1 VIEFAIDRGGTF
13 TDLIARV
20 GDRFIVKKV
29 LSNSPFYAES
39 CSHAIA
45 EVLHELYGTNEPIDL
60 SYIASIRM
68 GTTIA
73 TNALLERKG
82 VPTALVVTEGFGD
95 LLQIGDQTRPDIFA
109 LEIEKPEPL
118 FISVVEAKERVVV
131 KDGEFIVETPLDEEK
146 LREDL
151 SKLKV
156 KHLAVCLMHG
166 YGFFTHEKRIKE
178 IAESMGFSIVCSH
191 ETVPLP
197 GAVAR
202 AETTLV
208 DAYLTPKLQEYL
220 RLFQAPFKG
229 DVAEKTLMMQSD
241 GTLCAMNDFRGS
253 RALLSGPAGG
263 VTALASIYENR
274 PLIGFDMGGT
284 STDVCRYDG
293 DVALRYES
301 ETAGV
306 KVRVPQVD
314 LHTVASGGGSRLFY
328 KNGLFV
334 VGPESS
340 GANPGPLCYGRN
352 GYLSITD
359 ANLVTGRLD
368 PESFPKIFGEN
379 GDEPLNISASQ
390 RGFEPIAQAVGKS
403 IEAVA
408 EGFLD
413 VANEQMAT
421 AIREVTLKKGFD
433 PTDHILCAFGG
444 AGGQH
449 AIAVARKLG
458 IKKVLVHRYA
468 GILSAYGMALAKRSF
483 EAMKHVGVPLLACQE
498 ALFEPLQEEVA
509 SKLPNPCEVRWYRLV
524 RLYYEGTDTV
534 IEVPFEDA
542 KRAFEEHY
550 EREFGF
556 LMLERPLI
564 VESIRIRAEVV
575 AQGWSRQ
582 RISPVSE
589 PIQPL
594 RVHRLYQ
601 DGVWLDA
608 PVYDM
613 ESLGSGAVIEGPA
626 LVMQSTSTIVLESG
640 CRAEVSAYG
649 DLMIDVPVKE
659 ESKQTEIQAVMDA
672 LFSNRFHFIATRMGD
687 MLQKSA
693 VSTNIKE
700 RLDFSCAIFDK
711 SGNLIANAPHIP
723 VHLGSMSSVVKAVM
737 QKFPK
742 PEEGSVYI
750 SNAPY
755 EGGSHLP
762 DITVVTPYIENGEVS
777 FWVASRGH
785 HADIGGSVPGSMPPF
800 SHRLSEEGALFEAF
814 ALVEQGRFNE
824 ERVREILERAGARR
838 IEDNLSDLRAQVAA
852 NTEGIAG
859 VLTLMEEY
867 GKESIERYMA
877 SIQKISETAVRNFL
891 HSFTQKE
898 LFAQEFLDGGSPIVL
913 NISIDDEGGAV
924 FDFTGSGME
933 LWGNQNTPPSVVRS
947 AVIYTLRAMLR
958 EDLPLNEGLIAPIT
972 LHLPE
977 GSLLNPGKETAVV
990 GGNVTTSQRI
1000 VDVVLKAFGESAGSQ
1015 GCMNN
1020 VTFGNEG
1027 FGYYETIG
1035 GGAGATPKR
1044 SGASGVHTHMTNT
1057 RITDVEILER
1067 RYPVMIETFAL
1078 RKGSGG
1084 EGRNRGGDGLIRRY
1098 RFFDDLDF
1106 AILSER
1112 RVFAPFGLAGG
1123 NEGQK
1128 GRNILIRDEKMYDL
1142 GAKVQLKVK
1151 KGDKIEIQTPGGGG
1165 YGKISGRVKKL

>member
-1 VIEFAIDRGGTF
+1 MIEFAIDRGGTF
-13 TDLIARV
+13 TDLIARA
-20 GDRFIVKKV
+20 GDRFVVKKV
-29 LSNSPFYAES
+29 LSNSPFYTES

-45 EVLHELYGTNEPIDL
+45 EAMHALYGGKGPIDL
-60 SYIASIRM
+60 TAIRWIRM

-95 LLQIGDQTRPDIFA
+95 LLRIGDQTRPDIFA

-118 FISVVEAKERVVV
+118 YLSVVEAKERVIV
-131 KDGEFIVETPLDEEK
+131 KEGDFIVETPLDEEK
-146 LREDL
+146 LKEDL

-166 YGFFTHEKRIKE
+166 YGFFAHEKRVKE
-178 IAESMGFSIVCSH
+178 IAESMGFTVVCSH

-202 AETTLV
+202 AETTLA
-208 DAYLTPKLQEYL
+208 DAYLTPKLQAYL

-229 DVAEKTLMMQSD
+229 DAASKTLMMQSD

-263 VTALASIYENR
+263 VTALASIYEKT

-293 DVALRYES
+293 EVALRYES

-340 GANPGPLCYGRN
+340 GADPGPLCYGRD
-352 GYLSITD
+352 GYSSITD

-368 PESFPKIFGEN
+368 PESFPKIFGPN
-379 GDEPLNISASQ
+379 GDAPLNIEAS
-390 RGFEPIAQAVGKS
+390 RKGFETIAEALGKS

-413 VANEQMAT
+413 VANEQMAN

-433 PTDHILCAFGG
+433 PASHILCAFGG

-449 AIAVARKLG
+449 AVAVARKLG

-483 EAMKHVGVPLLACQE
+483 EAIRHVGLPLDTCKE
-498 ALFEPLQEEVA
+498 ALFEPLQKQIA
-509 SKLPNPCEVRWYRLV
+509 SKLPDQGEVRWQRLV
-524 RLYYEGTDTV
+524 RLRYEGTDAT
-534 IEVPFEDA
+534 IEVPFEHA
-542 KRAFEEHY
+542 KAAFEERY

-556 LMLERPLI
+556 LMQERPLI
-564 VESIRIRAEVV
+564 AESIRMIAEIV
-575 AQGWSRQ
+575 APGWSRQ
-582 RISPVSE
+582 TIAPASE
-589 PIQPL
+589 PLKPL
-594 RVHRLYQ
+594 RMHRLYAR
-601 DGVWLDA
+601 GHWLDA

-613 ESLGSGAVIEGPA
+613 EELGGGAVIKGPA
-626 LVMQSTSTIVLESG
+626 LVMQSTSTIVLEPG
-640 CRAEVSAYG
+640 CRAEISPYG
-649 DLMIDVPVKE
+649 DLVIDVPAEEGRKE
-659 ESKQTEIQAVMDA
+659 TGIEAALDA

-700 RLDFSCAIFDK
+700 RLDFSCTIFDRE
-711 SGNLIANAPHIP
+711 GHLIANAPHIP

-737 QKFPK
+737 RKFPE
-742 PEEGSVYI
+742 PEAGSVYI

-762 DITVVTPYIENGEVS
+762 DITVVTPCLENGKVS

-800 SHRLSEEGALFEAF
+800 SHTLSEEGALFEAF
-814 ALVEQGRFNE
+814 ALVDQGRFNE
-824 ERVREILERAGARR
+824 EKVRRILQAAGARR

-859 VLTLMEEY
+859 VLALMEEY
-867 GKESIERYMA
+867 GKARIERYMV
-877 SIQKISETAVRNFL
+877 SIRQISEAAVRKFL
-891 HSFTQKE
+891 RSRADTE
-898 LFAQEFLDGGSPIVL
+898 LVAEESLDSGSRIALKV
-913 NISIDDEGGAV
+913 SIDDDGGAV
-924 FDFTGSGME
+924 FDFSGSGME

-958 EDLPLNEGLIAPIT
+958 EDLPLNEGLIAPIE
-972 LHLPE
+972 LRLPE
-977 GSLLNPGKETAVV
+977 GSLLNPGQEVAVV

-1000 VDVVLKAFGESAGSQ
+1000 VDVVLKAFGEAAGSQ

-1020 VTFGNEG
+1020 VTFGNER

-1078 RKGSGG
+1078 RTGSGG
-1084 EGRNRGGDGLIRRY
+1084 LGRNRGGDGMVRRY
-1098 RFFDDLDF
+1098 RFFEDLDF

-1123 NEGQK
+1123 GEGQK
-1128 GRNILIRDEKMYDL
+1128 GRNILIRDEKIYDL
-1142 GAKVQLKVK
+1142 GAKVQLRVK
-1151 KGDKIEIQTPGGGG
+1151 KGDRIEIRTPGGGG
-1165 YGKISGRVKKL
+1165 YGT

>member
-1 VIEFAIDRGGTF
+1 MIEFAIDRGGTF

-45 EVLHELYGTNEPIDL
+45 EVIYELYGKKDPIDL
-60 SYIASIRM
+60 SFISSIRM

-95 LLQIGDQTRPDIFA
+95 LLYIGDQTRPDIFA

-118 FISVVEAKERVVV
+118 FSSVVEVKERVIV
-131 KDGEFIVETPLDEEK
+131 KKGEFIVETPLDEERLRADLLK
-146 LREDL
+146 LN
-151 SKLKV
+151 V
-156 KHLAVCLMHG
+156 KHLAVCLLHG
-166 YGFFTHEKRIKE
+166 YGFFEHEKRIKE
-178 IAESMGFSIVCSH
+178 IAESMGFSVVCSH

-220 RLFQAPFKG
+220 NLFKAPFKG
-229 DVAEKTLMMQSD
+229 DVANKTLMMQSD
-241 GTLCAMNDFRGS
+241 GTLCAMNDFRGT

-293 DVALRYES
+293 EVALRYES

-340 GANPGPLCYGRN
+340 GADPGPLCYGRN

-368 PESFPKIFGEN
+368 PESFPKIFGKN
-379 GDEPLNISASQ
+379 GDEPLSVSESR
-390 RGFEPIAQAVGKS
+390 RGFEQVSKEIGKS
-403 IEAVA
+403 IEEVA

-433 PTDHILCAFGG
+433 PADHILCAFGG

-449 AIAVARKLG
+449 AVAVARKLG
-458 IKKVLVHRYA
+458 IKKVLIHRYA
-468 GILSAYGMALAKRSF
+468 GILSAFGMALAKRSF
-483 EAMKHVGVPLLACQE
+483 EKIRHIGLPLVECRDE
-498 ALFEPLQEEVA
+498 LFDPLKEEIEP
-509 SKLPNPCEVRWYRLV
+509 KLPKNHEVRWYRLA
-524 RLYYEGTDTV
+524 RLYYEGTDTL
-534 IEVPFEDA
+534 IEIPFESA
-542 KRAFEEHY
+542 KSSFEEKFK
-550 EREFGF
+550 REFGF
-556 LMLERPLI
+556 LMSDRQLM
-564 VESIRIRAEVV
+564 VESIRMRAEVV
-575 AQGWSRQ
+575 AKGWSRQ
-582 RISPVSE
+582 KIAPISE
-589 PIQPL
+589 PIEPI
-594 RVHRLYQ
+594 RVHRLYS
-601 DGVWLDA
+601 GGSWLDA

-613 ESLGSGAVIEGPA
+613 ERLGSGAVIEGPA
-626 LVMQSTSTIVLESG
+626 LVMQSTSTIVLEPG
-640 CRAEVSAYG
+640 CRAELSVYG
-649 DLMIDVPVKE
+649 DLIIDVPTE
-659 ESKQTEIQAVMDA
+659 LDSKQTEIQAVMDA
-672 LFSNRFHFIATRMGD
+672 LFSNRFFFLATRMGD
-687 MLQKSA
+687 SLRKSA

-700 RLDFSCAIFDK
+700 RLDFSCAIFDRF
-711 SGNLIANAPHIP
+711 GNLIANAPHIP
-723 VHLGSMSSVVKAVM
+723 VHLGSMSSVVKAIK
-737 QKFPK
+737 QKFPDPK
-742 PEEGSVYI
+742 EGSVYI

-762 DITVVTPYIENGEVS
+762 DITVVTPCIENGEVT

-800 SHRLSEEGALFEAF
+800 SHQLFEEGSLFEAF
-814 ALVEQGRFNE
+814 ELVENGRFNE
-824 ERVREILERAGARR
+824 KRVREILERAGARR

-852 NTEGIAG
+852 NSEGIAG
-859 VLTLMEEY
+859 VLALMREY
-867 GKESIERYMA
+867 GKESIERYME
-877 SIQKISETAVRNFL
+877 SIQKISETAVRNFFK
-891 HSFTQKE
+891 SSKKE
-898 LFAQEFLDGGSPIVL
+898 LFAKDFLDNGTPIVL
-913 NISIDDEGGAV
+913 KISIDDEGGAV

-933 LWGNQNTPPSVVRS
+933 VWGNQNTPPSVVRS
-947 AVIYTLRAMLR
+947 AIIYTIRAMLR
-958 EDLPLNEGLIAPIT
+958 EDLPLNEGLIAPIK
-972 LHLPE
+972 LSLPE
-977 GSLLNPGKETAVV
+977 GSLLNPGRESAVV

-1020 VTFGNEG
+1020 VTFGNED

-1044 SGASGVHTHMTNT
+1044 YGASGVHTHMTNT

-1078 RKGSGG
+1078 RKESGG
-1084 EGRNRGGDGLIRRY
+1084 LGRNRGGDGLIRRY
-1098 RFFDDLDF
+1098 RFFEDLDF

-1123 NEGQK
+1123 SEGQK
-1128 GRNILIRDEKMYDL
+1128 GRNILIRDKKMYDL

-1165 YGKISGRVKKL
+1165 YGKVDNKGKLCD